1 MTTDTAKRAAI
12 LSAANPYAFN
22 GAAFETFAAAVTG
35 TVPTTCICREFHLNK
50 AIFGIPECCHTT
62 GQKPASEAV
71 AFDARQNVAEARA
84 WVKAQKATAAGGAA
98 RQGPAE
104 TVPAVDAP
112 GTGAQ

>member
-1 MTTDTAKRAAI
+1 MTTDTEKRAAI

-62 GQKPASEAV
+62 GQKPANEAV
-71 AFDARQNVAEARA
+71 VFDARQNVAEAKA
-84 WVKAQKATAAGGAA
+84 WVKAQKALASRAAAPA
-98 RQGPAE
+98 QAE

-112 GTGAQ
+112 GTASQ